1 LLENLF
7 KSRFSDPIINFE
19 TNIVYFEPE
28 FNIMTSFFQRNKKII
43 ALFAGLL
50 FALSC
55 FLFNPLQLD
64 VKANMVLAVAI
75 LMISWWVL
83 DAMPLPVVALIPIVL
98 FPILGVGSLRE
109 VTKSYADSII
119 FLFMGGFFIGIA
131 IEKWNLHKRIALGI
145 INLTGTNGNRII
157 LGFILATGFLSLWL
171 SNTATTIM
179 MFPIA
184 MSVITVIAAHND
196 DSAGIRNF
204 SLVLML
210 SIAYASNFAL
220 GTIIGTPPNVA
231 YVNYIQE
238 KFNYT
243 IGFVDWM
250 LVFMPLTIILLVML
264 YWVLV
269 KWLYPNKIKHSI
281 EGKVYVKEE
290 LRKLGK
296 MSVAEK
302 RVLLV
307 FTITVAFWIFKDLL
321 NALQQTVQL
330 DDTIIAMIGAISL
343 FFIPNGQK
351 EASLKEPLLVWEDT
365 SKMAWGILILFGG
378 GIALAKALEEAMLM
392 DKLGTFLASFATENI
407 FLMVLIVTAL
417 SIFLSEVM
425 SNVAQ
430 VIVMAP
436 VITSVAIAMG
446 VDPLLLG
453 IPMTL
458 SASCAS
464 MLPMGT
470 PPNAIVFASGFIKM
484 KDMIKAGFL
493 LNIVCT
499 ILIAIFCWLVQPMIM
514 RLM

>member
-1 LLENLF
+1 M
-7 KSRFSDPIINFE
+7 SAI
-19 TNIVYFEPE
+19 
-28 FNIMTSFFQRNKKII
+28 FQNNKK
-43 ALFAGLL
+43 L
-50 FALSC
+50 FALLASIVLALFF
-55 FLFNPLQLD
+55 FLFNPLALD
-64 VKANMVLAVAI
+64 AKANLVLAIAA
-75 LMISWWVL
+75 LMISCWVL
-83 DAMPLPVVALIPIVL
+83 DALPLPVVALFPIVL
-98 FPILGVGSLRE
+98 FPLSGISSLKE

-131 IEKWNLHKRIALGI
+131 IEKWHLHKRIALGI
-145 INLTGTNGNRII
+145 INITGTNGNRII

-171 SNTATTIM
+171 SNTATTMM

-196 DSAGIRNF
+196 EESGIRNF

-243 IGFVDWM
+243 IGFTDWM
-250 LVFMPLTIILLVML
+250 LVFMPLTIVLFVML

-281 EGKVYVKEE
+281 EGKAYVKEE
-290 LRKLGK
+290 LKKLGK
-296 MSVAEK
+296 LSIAEK
-302 RVLLV
+302 RVLIV
-307 FTITVAFWIFKDLL
+307 FATTVTLWIFKDVL
-321 NALQQTVQL
+321 NALQKVLLL
-330 DDTIIAMIGAISL
+330 DDTIIAMAGAISL
-343 FFIPNGQK
+343 FIIPSGMKEKSGK
-351 EASLKEPLLVWEDT
+351 EALLVWEDT
-365 SKMAWGILILFGG
+365 AKMAWGILILFGG
-378 GIALAKALEEAMLM
+378 GIALAKSLEEAMLM
-392 DKLGTFLASFATENI
+392 DKLGTYIASYASENI
-407 FLMVLIVTAL
+407 FVMILVVTAL

-436 VITSVAIAMG
+436 VITSVALAMG
-446 VDPLLLG
+446 IDPLLLG

-458 SASCAS
+458 GASCAS

-470 PPNAIVFASGFIKM
+470 PPNAIVFASGFIKI
-484 KDMIKAGFL
+484 KDMIKAGFV
-493 LNIVCT
+493 LNLVCT
-499 ILIAIFCWLVQPMIM
+499 ILIAIFCWLLQPLIM
-514 RLM
+514 KLM